1 MRRKTW
7 LLAAGL
13 VVLLAAAA
21 VLHAETLF
29 YSLSATT
36 TSKTQRFSRVVSSV
50 LIINDSD
57 SANKAY
63 FRLFSD
69 ADAVGATTNAY
80 SRLEVGDKVTFYF
93 DRTGHQQGSGYLTI
107 TYLSAGTS
115 TIRVYAE

>member
-7 LLAAGL
+7 ALAAGL
-13 VVLLAAAA
+13 VLVLAAAA
-21 VLHAETLF
+21 VLNAETLF

-36 TSKTQRFSRVVSSV
+36 TSKTQRFSRVVSAV

-69 ADAVGATTNAY
+69 SDVVAATTNAY
-80 SRLEVGDKVTFYF
+80 SRLEVGDKVVFYF
-93 DRTGHQQGSGYLTI
+93 DRTGHQQGSGYLTL

-115 TIRVYAE
+115 TLRVFAQ